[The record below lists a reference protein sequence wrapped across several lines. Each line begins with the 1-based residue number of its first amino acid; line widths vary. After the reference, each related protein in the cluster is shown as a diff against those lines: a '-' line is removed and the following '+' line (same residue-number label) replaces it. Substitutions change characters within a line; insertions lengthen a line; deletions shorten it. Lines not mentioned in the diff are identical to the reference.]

1 MGRTARPAGGKNHYR
16 RPSDH
21 RDGRDEF
28 LQVLNQSRFML
39 NRGNGRGRARHEGRE
54 QTFVDVFFLNLLAK
68 LRRDVDDVAEAGSV
82 FDDFIGAN
90 L

>member
-1 MGRTARPAGGKNHYR
+1 
-16 RPSDH
+16 
-21 RDGRDEF
+21 
-28 LQVLNQSRFML
+28 ML
-39 NRGNGRGRARHEGRE
+39 DRGNGRGRARREGRE

-68 LRRDVDDVAEAGSV
+68 LRRDVDDVAEAGSM